1 MSSAPLRILL
11 VDDEAPARQR
21 LRILLGDLQ
30 AQCPNQIVGEAGD
43 GQAALDLLGQV
54 AADVALV
61 DIRMPGM
68 DGMALARQLAALARP
83 PALIFVTAYES
94 HALQAF
100 EVSASDYLLKPVR
113 AERLLQALVKVAK
126 VAAQPVAA
134 GHNETRRQL
143 LCHERGKVLRVPLAD
158 ILYVRA
164 ELKYV
169 VARTTER
176 EYLLDESL
184 VQLEQEF
191 AAQFIRIHR
200 NTLVARAAIAGVE
213 RGSGPGDEEGEAG
226 GEHWRVLLRGCA
238 ELLPVSRRQWPLLK
252 ELLKRGD

>member
-21 LRILLGDLQ
+21 LRTLLGDLQ

-68 DGMALARQLAALARP
+68 DGMALARQLASLARP

-113 AERLLQALVKVAK
+113 AERLLQALVKVATP
-126 VAAQPVAA
+126 PVAA
-134 GHNETRRQL
+134 GNNETRRQL